1 MDKIKGFINDLTGG
15 DGNLD
20 ANDLSNAA
28 KDVNVDD
35 LKNQAENLGLGDM
48 NLDLLTS
55 LEFPLTK
62 EEVVSQ
68 LKAAG
73 ANGTLVSIVEQ
84 VPDQVYGTLNEL
96 REKLP
101 I

>member
-15 DGNLD
+15 DGKVSADDIKNVD
-20 ANDLSNAA
+20 VNDL
-28 KDVNVDD
+28 KT
-35 LKNQAENLGLGDM
+35 QAEDLGIGNID
-48 NLDLLTS
+48 LDLLKS

-62 EEVVSQ
+62 DEVVSQ

-73 ANGTLVSIVEQ
+73 ANSTLVSIVGQ
-84 VPDQVYGTLNEL
+84 VPDQAYNSINEL